1 LPSHEGVASQLL
13 VLLRCFT
20 DIRPHWLYA
29 SQGWCAIRCDWTSVA
44 CQGPLSIGG
53 IVAVRGWPYHE
64 SGRLVDWIGVRCM
77 IRATPEDF
85 VRPAADALAQIMLQ
99 CASDDPSLVRRSRGH
114 GKSAQ
119 IQAKLLPAVQR
130 ETGSPF
136 TLLSNSDRATRQ
148 YLEDLASI
156 AGASAERADDVLLQA
171 RRRANRA
178 VWAFASVAAV
188 RVVVGAAGVV
198 SSRSGNETGGRIPE
212 IAGEVRSL
220 GAQQQ
225 LTNHQL
231 ADMRSDVTGEHEA
244 VAAVQQTVT
253 PARPDSESASRDGA
267 AGGRSSATSAH
278 RYGSGQS
285 CTASQLF
292 VFCLAATDAARAA
305 NNLFVALAAT
315 HTASG
320 VRSASTARDNTSIL
334 MLIENLAS

>member
-1 LPSHEGVASQLL
+1 M
-13 VLLRCFT
+13 
-20 DIRPHWLYA
+20 
-29 SQGWCAIRCDWTSVA
+29 
-44 CQGPLSIGG
+44 
-53 IVAVRGWPYHE
+53 RGWPYHE

-77 IRATPEDF
+77 IRAKPDDF

-114 GKSAQ
+114 AKSAQ
-119 IQAKLLPAVQR
+119 IQAKLLPAVQP

-148 YLEDLASI
+148 YLEDLVSI
-156 AGASAERADDVLLQA
+156 AVASAERADDGLLQA
-171 RRRANRA
+171 KATRWTANRA

-188 RVVVGAAGVV
+188 GVVVGAAGVV

-231 ADMRSDVTGEHEA
+231 ADVRSDVTGEHEA

-278 RYGSGQS
+278 RYGAGQS